1 MTRTAWLFVAI
12 ALSGCKSEAD
22 RSPAHAILGCY
33 SIEESRDPRYPKGD
47 RLCLLRS
54 GIVSITAGDRGTDA
68 FEVAW
73 TAAEGGFR
81 AIVPPAQTKGVHIE
95 FLVTRAE
102 GDKLDFRVGETWMTV
117 RLGARS
123 ESGGEEAFEGL
134 RSCHACV
141 DDVVRARGSE
151 SAPQTPLYSLRACSL
166 FLRAV
171 GGKCSALGIEGRAQ
185 TPAPAP

>member
-1 MTRTAWLFVAI
+1 MTRTAGLFLVVA
-12 ALSGCKSEAD
+12 ACGCKSETD
-22 RSPAHAILGCY
+22 RSPAQAILGCY

-47 RLCLLRS
+47 RLCLLRN
-54 GIVSITAGDRGTDA
+54 GIVSITEGDHGTDA

-73 TAAEGGFR
+73 TAPEGGFR
-81 AIVPPAQTKGVHIE
+81 AIVPPAQTNGVHVE
-95 FLVTRAE
+95 FLVTRAG

-123 ESGGEEAFEGL
+123 DPAGEEAFEGL
-134 RSCHACV
+134 RSCKACI
-141 DDVVRARGSE
+141 DDVVRARGNE
-151 SAPQTPLYSLRACSL
+151 SAPQTALYSLRSCSM

-171 GGKCSALGIEGRAQ
+171 GGKCSALGLEGR